1 MRAQNLSPTA
11 DEKTKRIV
19 GHVLQALGIESVDPE
34 ALYVAHR
41 RVFDEL
47 RKPNPNS

>member
-1 MRAQNLSPTA
+1 MRKNLSPTA
-11 DEKTKRIV
+11 DERAKRIV
-19 GHVLQALGIESVDPE
+19 GHVLQALGIEKVDPE

-47 RKPNPNS
+47 RKPDPES